1 MAFEGLGNVEK
12 TTAKKDATDD
22 SVNCPD
28 HSTAIQKVGYDSPPL
43 HLVNL
48 VSSLRGRFLQR

>member
-1 MAFEGLGNVEK
+1 MAFKGLGHVEK

-22 SVNCPD
+22 SVNYPD

-48 VSSLRGRFLQR
+48 VSSLRGRFL